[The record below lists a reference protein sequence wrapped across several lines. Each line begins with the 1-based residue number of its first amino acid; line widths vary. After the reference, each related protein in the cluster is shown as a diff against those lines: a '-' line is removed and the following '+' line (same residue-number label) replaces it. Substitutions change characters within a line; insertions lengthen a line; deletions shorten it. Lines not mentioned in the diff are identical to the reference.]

1 MENVPIR
8 RASLAV
14 QMNAL
19 MRKNLTFQKR
29 NLRTNIR
36 LLVIPV
42 LLCLL
47 LVGLQTFVNHVMVGL
62 KNTCEC
68 RHCQETNQNEENCS
82 HVCSV
87 ELFEVVSMDNFPCP
101 IARPAKWPQLFSIPK
116 LAFRATKRENSRT
129 LNNLELPDESCRVT
143 GNCPVSILITGFNRS
158 LAQSTNQ
165 SKFFIVF
172 SWCNTLGEFH
182 LIFMF
187 VIGLGKNLY
196 GTKAFSGPVDALDP
210 FNVSSEYI
218 IGTSTDLAFTYYADP
233 AFVDPVE
240 PLFLVQQN
248 CNPNM
253 SFPLLIKVDGC
264 RISIIELFLSCGSE
278 VECVEG
284 LTLWRRDSSS
294 INHEIYSGF
303 KNSNPNKEINEY
315 FAAYDFLNTNE
326 NNFNVT
332 LWHNETSDDNKRS
345 LSRILRALNAA
356 SNSYLQLFRG
366 ANVKMVLEFAKEM
379 PKSASPMKALDVSA
393 SFGPSFFTWI
403 IEMLLPVMLISLV
416 YEKQNNLRMIMKM
429 HSLSDHPYWIITYA
443 YFLLISSLYISVFIL
458 FGSFLGLKIFT
469 LNDYSVQFV
478 FYFIYINLQIAL
490 AFFLSIFFSEVKTAA
505 AGSIGVDRVGWRDI
519 WVEKQGLL
527 DVLLVMFGE
536 WVVLLM
542 IAFYLDQVL
551 AIGSGVRKHPLWFMR
566 RLNLQR
572 KRSTEIQQPYFSV
585 EVEKSD
591 VAQEEEK
598 VEKLL
603 QRPCDNNI
611 ILCSKLKKVYP
622 GRDGNPEKF
631 AVKGLTLTVSRG
643 ECFGMLGPNGA
654 GKTSFIKMMT
664 GLIPPSSGTAFVRGL
679 DISQDM
685 DKVYC
690 SMGVCPQHDLLWE
703 TLTGREHLLFYG
715 RLKNLHG
722 NGLEEAVKE
731 SLRSVNLSD
740 KADTLSGKYSGGM
753 KRRLSVAISLIGNPS
768 AVYLDEPSTGLDP
781 ASRKYLRSALLNA
794 KQNKAIILT
803 THSMEEAEAL
813 CDRVGIFVD
822 GSLQCI
828 GNPKELKQRYGGYFM
843 FTITTPSDQE
853 GEVEELVNRISSKA
867 SKVYHLAG
875 TQKFQLS
882 KEDVKLADVFKQV
895 ESAKKELSIQA
906 WGLTDTT
913 LEDVFIKVA
922 KGSNSI
928 T

>member
-1 MENVPIR
+1 MSEISKTSTMENVPIK

-29 NLRTNIR
+29 NLGTNIR

-47 LVGLQTFVNHVMVGL
+47 LFGLEKLVNHVMGGL

-68 RHCQETNQNEENCS
+68 RHCQETNHNEENCS
-82 HVCSV
+82 YVCSV
-87 ELFEVVSMDNFPCP
+87 ELFEMASIDNFPCP
-101 IARPAKWPQLFSIPK
+101 ISQPAKWPQLFSIPK
-116 LAFRATKRENSRT
+116 SEFRATKRDNSRT
-129 LNNLELPDESCRVT
+129 LNNLELPDKSCRVS
-143 GNCPVSILITGFNRS
+143 GNCPVSILITGFNRT
-158 LAQSTNQ
+158 LAQS
-165 SKFFIVF
+165 
-172 SWCNTLGEFH
+172 
-182 LIFMF
+182 
-187 VIGLGKNLY
+187 LGKNLY
-196 GTKAFSGPVDALDP
+196 GTMAFSEPVDALDP
-210 FNVSSEYI
+210 FTVLSEYI

-233 AFVDPVE
+233 AFLDPVE

-253 SFPLLIKVDGC
+253 SFPLSIKVDGV
-264 RISIIELFLSCGSE
+264 SLFKE

-294 INHEIYSGF
+294 INREIYSGF
-303 KNSNPNKEINEY
+303 KQSNPNKDINEY
-315 FAAYDFLNTNE
+315 FAAYDFLNTNG
-326 NNFNVT
+326 NIFNVT
-332 LWHNETSDDNKRS
+332 LWHKETSNDNKKS
-345 LSRILRALNAA
+345 LSRILRTLNAA
-356 SNSYLQLFRG
+356 SNSYLQFFRG
-366 ANVKMVLEFAKEM
+366 ANVKMVLDFAKEM
-379 PKSASPMKALDVSA
+379 PKSASPMKRLDISA
-393 SFGPSFFTWI
+393 AFGPPFFTWI
-403 IEMLLPVMLISLV
+403 IEMLLPVMLVSLV

-429 HSLSDHPYWIITYA
+429 HSLGDCPYWIITYA
-443 YFLLISSLYISVFIL
+443 YFLLISSLYILVFIL

-469 LNDYSVQFV
+469 LNDYSVQSV

-490 AFFLSIFFSEVKTAA
+490 AFFSSIFFSEVKTAA
-505 AGSIGVDRVGWRDI
+505 VIGYVYVFASGLFSGMILNEFHDDNSNSSMIILIQILPFMSLYRGLSELGEYSLRAESIGVGRVGWRDI

-527 DVLLVMFGE
+527 NVLLIMFGE

-542 IAFYLDQVL
+542 IAFYFDQVL
-551 AIGSGVRKHPLWFMR
+551 SIGSGVRKHPLWFMR
-566 RLNLQR
+566 CVNSER
-572 KRSTEIQQPYFSV
+572 KRSSEIQQPYFSV

-603 QRPCDNNI
+603 HRPCDDNI
-611 ILCSKLKKVYP
+611 IVCSKLKKVYP

-631 AVKGLTLTVSRG
+631 AVNGLTLTVSRG

-664 GLIPPSSGTAFVRGL
+664 GLTPPSSGTAFVRGL
-679 DISQDM
+679 DIGQDM

-722 NGLEEAVKE
+722 SELEEAVKE
-731 SLRSVNLSD
+731 SLQSVNLSD
-740 KADTLSGKYSGGM
+740 KANTLSGKYSGGM
-753 KRRLSVAISLIGNPS
+753 KRRLSVAISLIGNPC

-781 ASRKYLRSALLNA
+781 ASRKYLWSALLNA

-828 GNPKELKQRYGGYFM
+828 GNPKEV
-843 FTITTPSDQE
+843 T
-853 GEVEELVNRISSKA
+853 
-867 SKVYHLAG
+867 
-875 TQKFQLS
+875 
-882 KEDVKLADVFKQV
+882 
-895 ESAKKELSIQA
+895 
-906 WGLTDTT
+906 
-913 LEDVFIKVA
+913 
-922 KGSNSI
+922 NS
-928 T
+928 